1 MAAVTIY
8 WYGPERPASRRC
20 LMRCAALFAGEPL
33 AGAEERWPVKES
45 LFFRF
50 HPKPIVPSPTAG
62 ITGLALFPASR
73 SALICRFTSQ
83 AAWRRCPA
91 VFSIRRGTGICR
103 LSDFRIFTG
112 SGRQRRVL
120 SNFPAKGS
128 AEISAG
134 FPLPG
139 RWPAASVCAVSLRL
153 YAMRLRKRDFIGSA
167 GAGKISMGH
176 RKKQQG
182 ALPAV
187 FFYAFLS
194 AAVS

>member
-33 AGAEERWPVKES
+33 AGAEERWPVQESEKGS

-62 ITGLALFPASR
+62 ITGSALFPASR

-91 VFSIRRGTGICR
+91 VFSIRRRTGICR

-139 RWPAASVCAVSLRL
+139 RRGFCPGSMACSFGLCRFAAIIR
-153 YAMRLRKRDFIGSA
+153 
-167 GAGKISMGH
+167 
-176 RKKQQG
+176 
-182 ALPAV
+182 
-187 FFYAFLS
+187 YAFAQKRFHRFS
-194 AAVS
+194 WCRENKHGS